1 MSAARIAG
9 ALACLALCVA
19 PGCNRKPADAS
30 KEAPPAVSVQPD
42 ADPALVEVTNPAA
55 FPLVAAAGYQAPAKL
70 NATGSVN
77 PDVSRTIPVISIASG
92 RGVAIHARL
101 GDFVKKGQLLMEV
114 QSNDVATAFSTYL
127 KAVSDERLTQVQL
140 NRARLLLDKG
150 AIPASQ
156 LEIAQNSEDDARSA
170 LTAAEQQ
177 LHVLGVDKDHP
188 TESVKVYSP
197 ASGIIVAQN
206 VTDAAA
212 AGVAY
217 SGSAN
222 AFTIADL
229 SRVWVVCDVYE
240 NDLAQVHLGQK
251 AEVRLAAYPGKV
263 LPGVISDIGAVLDP
277 TLRTAKVRIE
287 VANPGSL
294 LRVGMFATATF
305 FGKATQTHASVPATA
320 ILHLHDRDWVYLPV
334 DGTGNFRRVAVEA
347 GDMLPNGM
355 QQVNSGINIGQQVVS
370 NALTLQNAVDQ

>member
-1 MSAARIAG
+1 VSVSATDEQSKNEQGQPMSAARIAG

-19 PGCNRKPADAS
+19 TGCNRKPADAS

-92 RGVAIHARL
+92 RVVAIHARL

-212 AGVAY
+212 AGVTY

-229 SRVWVVCDVYE
+229 SVVWIVCDVFE
-240 NDLAQVHLGQK
+240 ND
-251 AEVRLAAYPGKV
+251 
-263 LPGVISDIGAVLDP
+263 ISKL
-277 TLRTAKVRIE
+277 
-287 VANPGSL
+287 
-294 LRVGMFATATF
+294 
-305 FGKATQTHASVPATA
+305 Q
-320 ILHLHDRDWVYLPV
+320 
-334 DGTGNFRRVAVEA
+334 
-347 GDMLPNGM
+347 
-355 QQVNSGINIGQQVVS
+355 IGQQARIRI
-370 NALTLQNAVDQ
+370 NAFPDRPIAGRISVRVRPTAVLNGRRFSCDNGNHEAVPRGKQYIGSDGV